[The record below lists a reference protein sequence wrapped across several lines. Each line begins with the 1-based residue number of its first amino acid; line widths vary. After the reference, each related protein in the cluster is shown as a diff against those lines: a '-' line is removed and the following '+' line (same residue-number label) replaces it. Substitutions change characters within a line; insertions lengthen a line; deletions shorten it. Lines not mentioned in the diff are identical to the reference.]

1 MKKDIKQDI
10 KHKIWEVGSFSL
22 LGILY
27 YWVFTEIINW
37 DEIESKTGYTCLEE
51 KECEGLKKWWSEPY
65 KSQEFAPHPYPI
77 QAKGGCLGPQG
88 TNPR

>member
-51 KECEGLKKWWSEPY
+51 KECEGLKKWWSELY
-65 KSQEFAPHPYPI
+65 KS
-77 QAKGGCLGPQG
+77 
-88 TNPR
+88 

>member
-51 KECEGLKKWWSEPY
+51 KECEGLKKWWSELY
-65 KSQEFAPHPYPI
+65 KTKNLHDLCQLVSIPVCDHHSFR
-77 QAKGGCLGPQG
+77 CS
-88 TNPR
+88 